1 MKYTVD
7 RFESGFVVCETENL
21 EIVSLPLDSLPEGV
35 REGSVIMLDG
45 GKYTLLDCEEEER
58 RNRILSLQDE
68 LFSL

>member
-1 MKYTVD
+1 MKYTID

-35 REGSVIMLDG
+35 REGSVIMFDG

-68 LFSL
+68 LFSS